1 MRSATFRSCV
11 IRQIKA
17 FRAIPGNWTY
27 GHLLKTGTVKRNIII
42 VIIVI
47 GVTGIVAWAGY
58 GWYVRKN
65 TPPEP
70 VVYKDIAELEEDIKR
85 LESLRSAGALSW
97 QELYRLGVAY
107 IQRGRPAEAVGVL
120 EESKRRHSGFLKTY
134 ESLGM
139 AYFRIDQPGK
149 AVETWEAALKVDPKA
164 AFLNEMIERGRKK
177 MDYSSRIAALEKEVK
192 LDKAVVWTKRFELA
206 ALYLSIRRPTEARA
220 TLEEILRVKKDVPEV
235 YDALAEAYALQGDF
249 IKALEAE
256 KKALKIK
263 PKNEAF
269 KKRVSEMESLAK
281 GMRTA
286 ESSKR

>member
-1 MRSATFRSCV
+1 M
-11 IRQIKA
+11 
-17 FRAIPGNWTY
+17 
-27 GHLLKTGTVKRNIII
+27 KRNIII

-47 GVTGIVAWAGY
+47 GIAVVASWAGY

-70 VVYKDIAELEEDIKR
+70 VVYKDIAELEEDIKG

-97 QELYRLGVAY
+97 QDLYRLGVAY

-120 EESKRRHSGFLKTY
+120 EESMRRHSGFLKTY

-139 AYFRIDQPGK
+139 AYFRIEQPGK

-177 MDYSSRIAALEKEVK
+177 MEIASRIAALEKEIRE
-192 LDKAVVWTKRFELA
+192 DKAVAWTKRFELA
-206 ALYLSIRRPTEARA
+206 ALYLSVRRPAEARLA
-220 TLEEILRVKKDVPEV
+220 LEEILSVKKDVPEV

-249 IKALEAE
+249 VKAAQAE

-263 PKNEAF
+263 PKNEVF
-269 KKRVSEMESLAK
+269 KKRLSEMESLAK